1 MKIKKGDK
9 VKVIAGDDKGVVAE
23 VVAALPR
30 SNRVI
35 VEGVNVVKRHT
46 KPNNA
51 NPDGGIINKELPIN
65 VSNVK
70 KVDDKNDVVK
80 GAVLAVKDEEGN
92 IVDQWTTDGTV
103 HLIENLLPDTKYT
116 LTELKVP
123 EGYEKSPDITFM
135 TDSTG
140 KAQALQMVDKKI
152 VIPDTSDHNRTP
164 GWTISMIMSLLMA
177 GLAFA
182 TRRKYGYKN

>member
-23 VVAALPR
+23 VLAALPR

-70 KVDDKNDVVK
+70 LAEEKKAKKTTKKTAKKETAKKETAKKAATKKKSVK
-80 GAVLAVKDEEGN
+80 GE
-92 IVDQWTTDGTV
+92 
-103 HLIENLLPDTKYT
+103 
-116 LTELKVP
+116 
-123 EGYEKSPDITFM
+123 
-135 TDSTG
+135 
-140 KAQALQMVDKKI
+140 DK
-152 VIPDTSDHNRTP
+152 
-164 GWTISMIMSLLMA
+164 
-177 GLAFA
+177 
-182 TRRKYGYKN
+182 